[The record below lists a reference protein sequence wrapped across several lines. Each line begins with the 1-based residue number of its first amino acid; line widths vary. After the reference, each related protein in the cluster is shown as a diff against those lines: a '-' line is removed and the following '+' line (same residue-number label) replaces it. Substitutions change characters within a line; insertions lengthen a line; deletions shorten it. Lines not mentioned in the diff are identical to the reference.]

1 MTADPV
7 SSLKGSFPG
16 YPGRVSTKDWEEEAA
31 PTLAKTTIMPRRPKH
46 APTMH
51 ILGPKL
57 FLPVIPMSASSS
69 PTPPASVALHQSS
82 PNSTKTNP
90 PQDSQYGP
98 FSVGSK
104 EQLSCPWSI
113 RYQRAS
119 SDKTYMYCSKSLYSY
134 RRGRERLGDAT
145 SLNWGATWYYWAE
158 VKVRWSVLQW
168 SGPQLTF
175 KTMEWRGSS
184 LSVSSNQSTDH

>member
-69 PTPPASVALHQSS
+69 PAPPASVALHQSS

-90 PQDSQYGP
+90 PQDSQMDP
-98 FSVGSK
+98 FH
-104 EQLSCPWSI
+104 LD
-113 RYQRAS
+113 QRSNSRAPGRL
-119 SDKTYMYCSKSLYSY
+119 DIKGLHQIKHICIA
-134 RRGRERLGDAT
+134 RRVYTHTDEDGRDLEM
-145 SLNWGATWYYWAE
+145 
-158 VKVRWSVLQW
+158 
-168 SGPQLTF
+168 PQ
-175 KTMEWRGSS
+175 
-184 LSVSSNQSTDH
+184 V